1 VKEVLQDWNGVR
13 IVVKSEDQIV
23 KKNMTTKRL
32 LQEVMVEPALRLK
45 VTALG
50 LIVVTLCGTG
60 LALAVGFI
68 IGLNGHRI
76 AEAAFYGFII
86 APIICTML
94 SGLIISQ
101 FKKLPVER
109 KLESIGLIC
118 CTILTGNCGVMF
130 CWVEPWNLPRAI
142 IGIPAGCLLLVATVL
157 MLADA
162 YLISGIT
169 IKGLTTKS
177 QKPNLKTCWPI
188 KNPKGLLLKI
198 IALVL
203 TTTYM
208 AVVAAVVAPP
218 VYVMFIIM
226 YIGAV
231 LTTIKIWKDYQ
242 KSKIELQN
250 NRTETNII
258 GDSLDQT
265 MSSSEKQKQ
274 NLGDVGSSDEKS
286 NKEPEDI
293 ATKPSTILHV

>member
-1 VKEVLQDWNGVR
+1 
-13 IVVKSEDQIV
+13 
-23 KKNMTTKRL
+23 M
-32 LQEVMVEPALRLK
+32 MEPASRLK

-60 LALAVGFI
+60 VALAVGFI
-68 IGLNGHRI
+68 IGLNGYFPFDRI
-76 AEAAFYGFII
+76 VEAAYYGFII
-86 APIICTML
+86 APIVCTML
-94 SGLIISQ
+94 SGLIISH

-118 CTILTGNCGVMF
+118 CTILTGTGGVMF

-177 QKPNLKTCWPI
+177 QKLIGQLKTNLKTCRPI

-203 TTTYM
+203 TTTYI
-208 AVVAAVVAPP
+208 AVVAAVVAEI
-218 VYVMFIIM
+218 VARHVWVMHIVM

-250 NRTETNII
+250 DRTETNII
-258 GDSLDQT
+258 GDSLDQA
-265 MSSSEKQKQ
+265 MSSSEKQKP
-274 NLGDVGSSDEKS
+274 NLCDVGSSDEES